1 MADVNMYRTQI
12 EDTGFVTI
20 NNVFSDGE
28 VEKILQ
34 LINQAD
40 TSRKTF
46 RKSADLFAIRQFL
59 KEVPGISNL
68 ILNDEFKLLIHSLFE
83 SDHFIVKSIYF
94 DKPEQSNWFV
104 SYHQDLTISVDR
116 KVDLSDY
123 SKWTVKQ
130 DQFSVQPPLNIL
142 KQIYTVR
149 IHLDDTD
156 ENNGA
161 LKVVPG
167 SHLKGVYRPEDIDW
181 SKETEQICDVTR
193 GGVMIMKPLL
203 LHSSSR
209 TTNNNKRR
217 VIHIEF
223 CNQELHEELK
233 WVERINLK

>member
-1 MADVNMYRTQI
+1 MADVNRYSVQI
-12 EDTGFVTI
+12 EKAGFVI
-20 NNVFSDGE
+20 LENIFSNDE

-34 LINQAD
+34 LIGEAD
-40 TSRKTF
+40 TSKKTF

-59 KEVPGISNL
+59 KEVPGIIEL
-68 ILNDEFKLLIHSLFE
+68 ILNDKFKLLIQSLFGP
-83 SDHFIVKSIYF
+83 DYFIVKSIYF
-94 DKPEQSNWFV
+94 DKPENSNWFV

-116 KVDLSDY
+116 RVELDGY

-130 DQFSVQPPLNIL
+130 DQFAVQPPLDIL
-142 KQIYTVR
+142 KNIYTVR

-167 SHLKGVYRPEDIDW
+167 SHLKGIYRAEDIDW
-181 SKETEQICDVTR
+181 SNETEHVCNVPK
-193 GGVMIMKPLL
+193 GGIMIMRPLL

-209 TTNNNKRR
+209 STNNNKRR

-223 CNQELHEELK
+223 CNQELQEELK
-233 WVERINLK
+233 WVERIT